1 MFSTLPQNIQDE
13 LARLSTR
20 YGQPIVA
27 YARLHTNESF
37 DPVSKKDR
45 YGEVCMVIRRK
56 NGRLLTM
63 IKTFYPEGAYRLLTG
78 GINHGEYVLDAL
90 LRETQEETSLQVE
103 VKQFL
108 AVAAYHLTEQDQTP
122 VFYTFAFLLD
132 EIGGVLTVED
142 EHEQVDDFHEIT
154 PAELL
159 PLADRL
165 EQLGANYSP
174 DLEGRWG
181 DWGRFRAVIH
191 RLVWQALEKPVQE
204 HS

>member
-13 LARLSTR
+13 LQQLATR
-20 YGQPIVA
+20 YGQPIVEHA
-27 YARLHTNESF
+27 QIHTNESF

-63 IKTFYPEGAYRLLTG
+63 IKSFYPGGAYRLLTG

-108 AVAAYHLTEQDQTP
+108 AVATYHLTEADQTP

-132 EIGGVLTVED
+132 EVGGLLAVED
-142 EHEQVDDFHEIT
+142 EHEQVDDFREIT
-154 PAELL
+154 SAELL
-159 PLADRL
+159 PLAEHLDH
-165 EQLGANYSP
+165 LGAQYSP
-174 DLEGRWG
+174 ELQGRWG
-181 DWGRFRAVIH
+181 DWGRFRAIIH
-191 RLVWQALEKPVQE
+191 RLVWQALETPADK
-204 HS
+204 HK